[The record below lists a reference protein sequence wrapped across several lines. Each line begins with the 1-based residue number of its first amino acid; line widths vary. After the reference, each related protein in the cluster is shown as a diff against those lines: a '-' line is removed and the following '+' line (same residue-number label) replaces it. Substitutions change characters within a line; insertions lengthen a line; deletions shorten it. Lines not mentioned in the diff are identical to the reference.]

1 MRSLVAVL
9 ALTLS
14 GCMSFHQGALPGEP
28 ERARFAEVAGARVRY
43 IDVGEG
49 PAVVLIHG
57 FASSLD
63 VWPAV
68 VEALEKKHRVIALD
82 LKGFGWSDRPDGDY
96 SPAAQ
101 AQLVIALLDRLGV
114 KQAAFVGHS
123 WGSSVVLTL
132 ALRAPERVTR
142 IALYDAWVYEA
153 QLPTAFLFSRADGV
167 GEAIFGL
174 FYDQRP
180 DDKIELAFYDPT
192 LLSQDLVDDVEEQL
206 ARPGTTAAA
215 LAAVRGQRYEEIE
228 KRYKEIEKPVLL
240 LWGREDRVTTLEYG
254 ERLSNELPNAKLV
267 VYPQCGHFPM
277 IEAKN
282 PSTRELVKFL
292 AELPP
297 APPAAPKAAPIPE
310 PPPPVAAPVEPPEE
324 APQDEE

>member
-1 MRSLVAVL
+1 
-9 ALTLS
+9 
-14 GCMSFHQGALPGEP
+14 MSFHQGALPGEP

-68 VEALEKKHRVIALD
+68 VKALEKKHRVIALD

-192 LLSQDLVDDVEEQL
+192 LLSQELVDDVEEQL